1 MENALDATCVDE
13 TGEDGI
19 YAVEVLF
26 FSFFFFVIIVGS
38 KDFGVVIR
46 GGCEDGEEQNS
57 LVSSYWPAVG

>member
-1 MENALDATCVDE
+1 MEYALDATCVDE

-19 YAVEVLF
+19 YAVEDF
-26 FSFFFFVIIVGS
+26 FFFFFFVIIVES

-57 LVSSYWPAVG
+57 LVSSYWPAVR